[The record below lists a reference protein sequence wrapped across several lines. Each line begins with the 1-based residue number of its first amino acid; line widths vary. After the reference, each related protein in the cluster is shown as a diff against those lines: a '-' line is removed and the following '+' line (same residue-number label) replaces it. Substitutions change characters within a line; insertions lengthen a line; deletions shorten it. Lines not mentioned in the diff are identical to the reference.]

1 MVIIV
6 VAQDQSKISHDVAT
20 GLCIICLLFG
30 IAIYLPIIGFF
41 ASLFIPLP
49 IIYYRIKLGANKGN
63 IIPFG
68 SAIIMAM
75 VIGGI
80 SVDLFYFVGLMLLGV
95 ILGNL
100 LEYNISLEKTIAY
113 TCGTILGISGL
124 CLVFYSN
131 LSNIGISG
139 LVTDYITKNLELTL
153 VLYRSLNVPEE
164 LIAQVAN
171 ALDQIKF
178 VLVRITPA
186 LIIAAT
192 LLVVWINLI
201 LIKPI
206 LLRKNLYFPNFGNLN
221 LWQAPESLIWGLIGS
236 GLVIIIP
243 SPTIKI
249 IGING
254 LIIFCTIYFFQGMAI
269 ISFFLEKKNI
279 PLPVKFIIYTIIT
292 IQQFFLFIIVGI
304 GLFDMWFNFRKQKT

>member
-1 MVIIV
+1 MVG
-6 VAQDQSKISHDVAT
+6 QDQSKISHDVAT

-41 ASLFIPLP
+41 ASLLIPLP
-49 IIYYRIKLGANKGN
+49 VIYYRIKLGGNKGN
-63 IIPFG
+63 IIPLG
-68 SAIIMAM
+68 AAVIMAM
-75 VIGGI
+75 VIGSV
-80 SVDLFYFVGLMLLGV
+80 SVDLFYFVELMLLGV
-95 ILGNL
+95 ILSKL
-100 LEYNISLEKTIAY
+100 LKDNISLEKTVGYA
-113 TCGTILGISGL
+113 CGTILGISCL
-124 CLVFYSN
+124 CLFFYSN
-131 LSNIGISG
+131 LTNIGITA

-153 VLYRSLNVPEE
+153 VLYRSLKVPEE
-164 LIAQVAN
+164 LINEVAN

-206 LLRKNLYFPNFGNLN
+206 LLRKNLYFPDFGKLN
-221 LWQAPESLIWGLIGS
+221 LWHAPESLIWGLIGS
-236 GLVIIIP
+236 GLAIIFP
-243 SPTIKI
+243 FPVIKI

-254 LIIFCTIYFFQGMAI
+254 LIVFCTIYFFQGMAI
-269 ISFFLEKKNI
+269 VSFFLEKKNM
-279 PLPVKFIIYTIIT
+279 PLPVKFIIYSIIT

>member
-1 MVIIV
+1 MVV
-6 VAQDQSKISHDVAT
+6 QDQSKISHDVAT

-41 ASLFIPLP
+41 ASLLIPLP
-49 IIYYRIKLGANKGN
+49 VIYYRIKLGGNKGN
-63 IIPFG
+63 IIPLG
-68 SAIIMAM
+68 AAIIMAM
-75 VIGGI
+75 VIGSV
-80 SVDLFYFVGLMLLGV
+80 SVDLFYFVELMLLGV
-95 ILGNL
+95 ILSKL
-100 LEYNISLEKTIAY
+100 LKNNISIEKTVAY
-113 TCGTILGISGL
+113 SCGAILGISCL
-124 CLVFYSN
+124 CLFFYSN
-131 LSNIGISG
+131 LTNIGITG

-153 VLYRSLNVPEE
+153 VLYRSLKVPEE
-164 LIAQVAN
+164 LITQVAN

-186 LIIAAT
+186 LITAAT
-192 LLVVWINLI
+192 LLVIWINLI
-201 LIKPI
+201 LVKPI
-206 LLRKNLYFPNFGNLN
+206 LLRKNLYFPDFGTLN

-236 GLVIIIP
+236 GLAIIFP
-243 SPTIKI
+243 FPTIKI

-269 ISFFLEKKNI
+269 VSFFLEKKNM
-279 PLPVKFIIYTIIT
+279 PLPVKFIIYSIIT